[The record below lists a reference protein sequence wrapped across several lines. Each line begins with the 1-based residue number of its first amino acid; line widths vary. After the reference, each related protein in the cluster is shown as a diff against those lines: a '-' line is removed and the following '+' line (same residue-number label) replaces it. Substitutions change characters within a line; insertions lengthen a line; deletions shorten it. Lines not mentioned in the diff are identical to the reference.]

1 MNGAVPIASRPA
13 TFFFETLI
21 SLVGEIDPGLAG
33 IALVDRSLRVVERDR
48 HLSRWLPHPGQ
59 RCTECAVLLGM
70 DEAILALIDGP
81 RSSLVIPSI
90 ELASTG
96 EPLCLAIAI
105 TWHAERGHFI
115 IASYPDHR
123 SPEGEWLLATE
134 RRQKR
139 LAEERLQAL
148 GLHFEIEQARYRHIV
163 EAGTDLVLRFTRE
176 HILTFANRAAL
187 DLSGARE
194 HDMVGAPLR
203 RFFGPHLDPR
213 PWDALAAGNDAIASF
228 EQEMRTAAGEQAWIW
243 WHVSAVGGAPG
254 AEFQAVG
261 RDITVLHKLRQE
273 TERANANAE
282 AAAATRERLRIAREL
297 HDTLIQSTMVVL
309 AQIRLARALLAA
321 DPVEAD
327 PAALRAV
334 LAQAEEAT
342 RNSIGEA
349 RGAVAEFR
357 LRPDEPVHQAESVCE
372 GIGRR
377 FVELERRAAIRVAL
391 SLDDAVDRLSADHSL
406 PLFKIVEEAIR
417 NIERHAAAKSVS
429 VDAKMR
435 HKGEG
440 TPLIE
445 VSIRDDGCGFD
456 PGTETIGHFGIVG
469 MREQA
474 RFVGGSL
481 VIESAVGK
489 GTTVIIYVPPA
500 EPAGETHGGRRRWPD

>member
-59 RCTECAVLLGM
+59 RCTECAVLLAM

-228 EQEMRTAAGEQAWIW
+228 EQEVRTAAGEQAWIW

-282 AAAATRERLRIAREL
+282 AAAATRERLRIAR
-297 HDTLIQSTMVVL
+297 
-309 AQIRLARALLAA
+309 AARHA
-321 DPVEAD
+321 DPVDYGGARANPPRPRASRGGSRRGRSCGSSGSARPGRGSD
-327 PAALRAV
+327 AQLDRRGARSRRRVPASPGRTGSSSRIGLRRHRPALRRAR
-334 LAQAEEAT
+334 AQS
-342 RNSIGEA
+342 R
-349 RGAVAEFR
+349 
-357 LRPDEPVHQAESVCE
+357 
-372 GIGRR
+372 
-377 FVELERRAAIRVAL
+377 
-391 SLDDAVDRLSADHSL
+391 
-406 PLFKIVEEAIR
+406 
-417 NIERHAAAKSVS
+417 
-429 VDAKMR
+429 
-435 HKGEG
+435 
-440 TPLIE
+440 
-445 VSIRDDGCGFD
+445 D
-456 PGTETIGHFGIVG
+456 PG
-469 MREQA
+469 RA
-474 RFVGGSL
+474 LPR
-481 VIESAVGK
+481 
-489 GTTVIIYVPPA
+489 
-500 EPAGETHGGRRRWPD
+500 